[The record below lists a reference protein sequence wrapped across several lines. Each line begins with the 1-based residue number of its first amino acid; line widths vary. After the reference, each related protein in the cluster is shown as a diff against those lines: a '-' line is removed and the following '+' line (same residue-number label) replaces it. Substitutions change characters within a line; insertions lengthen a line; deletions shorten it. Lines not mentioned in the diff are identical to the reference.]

1 MRRPNPQVSNMQ
13 PFNFNA
19 PAEIFAVR
27 GRRSKGQRMIYR
39 KFSTGA
45 EAVRHAVE
53 VLDSDTRR
61 GAIVEI
67 DDTRFDLADI
77 EALYHSPDYPLER
90 RKPS

>member
-1 MRRPNPQVSNMQ
+1 MEH
-13 PFNFNA
+13 FNFDA

-27 GRRSKGQRMIYR
+27 GRRPRGQPMIYR
-39 KFSTGA
+39 KFPTGA

-67 DDTRFDLADI
+67 DDARFGVADI
-77 EALYHSPDYPLER
+77 EALYHSSDYPLER